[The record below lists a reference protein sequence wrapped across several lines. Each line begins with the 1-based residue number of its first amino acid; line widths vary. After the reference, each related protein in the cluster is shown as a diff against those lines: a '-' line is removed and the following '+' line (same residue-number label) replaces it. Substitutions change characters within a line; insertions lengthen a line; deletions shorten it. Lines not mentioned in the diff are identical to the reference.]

1 MTEELIAAR
10 LSVTRACRITGLSRA
25 AYYKRPQPA
34 SQRDAAVIDALN
46 GVVEA
51 HRRWGFWKCF
61 HRLRLDGHGW
71 NKKRV
76 HRVYCDMGLNI
87 PNRTRKRL
95 IDRVPQPLDLAHEV
109 NRCWALDFVHDAL
122 YCGRTFRTLN
132 VIDEANRECLTI
144 EVGTSIP
151 SARLIRVLDRLIDC
165 YGAPDAI
172 RCDNGPEMCSQAFT
186 NWSRDRGIAI
196 RYIQPGKPNQ
206 NAFIERFNRT
216 YRTEVLDAYL
226 FSTLEQVRAITDRW
240 LRDYNEYRP
249 HESLGD
255 VPPVQFLP
263 RLTTAPNLYQRMP
276 T

>member
-1 MTEELIAAR
+1 MAEELVAAK
-10 LSVTRACRITGLSRA
+10 LTITRACRITGLSRA
-25 AYYKRPQPA
+25 AYYSRPESA
-34 SQRDAAVIDALN
+34 LQRDAAVIDALN
-46 GVVEA
+46 GVVQK
-51 HRRWGFWKCF
+51 HGRWGFWKCYN
-61 HRLRLDGHGW
+61 RLRLDGYRW
-71 NKKRV
+71 NHKHV
-76 HRVYCDMGLNI
+76 HRVYCNMGLNI
-87 PNRTRKRL
+87 PNRTIKRL
-95 IDRVPQPLDLAHEV
+95 KDRAPQPLDLAHEV

-151 SARLIRVLDRLIDC
+151 SARLIRVLERLIDC

-172 RCDNGPEMCSQAFT
+172 RCDNGPEMCSQTFT
-186 NWSRDRGIAI
+186 DWAGDRGIHV

-240 LRDYNEYRP
+240 LRDYNEYVPTNRWGTFRRC
-249 HESLGD
+249 SFCLG
-255 VPPVQFLP
+255 
-263 RLTTAPNLYQRMP
+263 
-276 T
+276 